1 MSELNPSAERDPSFN
16 PDDLYREDTYT
27 DRRIGTIRV
36 LTPVLPS
43 GEQDPAR
50 EVEFSGQISVM
61 TPRGALPVGFELPGP
76 TRALLDRIPMMASAV
91 AVLPL
96 PDSPTSATISPGS
109 TENDRSTTARRS
121 PERSAYA
128 TRRLSTERSAVMG
141 RSASGAG
148 SSWC

>member
-43 GEQDPAR
+43 GERDPAR

-61 TPRGALPVGFELPGP
+61 TPMGALPVGFDLPGP
-76 TRALLDRIPMMASAV
+76 RLLPAALVPFLRVIA
-91 AVLPL
+91 LPL
-96 PDSPTSATISPGS
+96 LVSALGFDVILYVVSKWLEWPCW
-109 TENDRSTTARRS
+109 
-121 PERSAYA
+121 
-128 TRRLSTERSAVMG
+128 
-141 RSASGAG
+141 
-148 SSWC
+148 SSLCLLLG